1 MTSESSQNPPL
12 TDDEKVREALILG
25 HFIKYNLYL
34 VAKATVF
41 SSIYSNLKSTR
52 DAIAE
57 TNAVMK
63 EFDKPPKPPKAPK
76 QKKS

>member
-1 MTSESSQNPPL
+1 MSDESSQQPPL

-34 VAKATVF
+34 VAKSNVF
-41 SSIYSNLKSTR
+41 AAIYANLKSTR
-52 DAIAE
+52 DALAE

-63 EFDKPPKPPKAPK
+63 AFDAQPKK
-76 QKKS
+76 KKS

>member
-1 MTSESSQNPPL
+1 MTEDSSQRPPL
-12 TDDEKVREALILG
+12 TPEEQVREALILG

-41 SSIYSNLKSTR
+41 SAIYANLRSTR
-52 DAIAE
+52 DALTE

-63 EFDKPPKPPKAPK
+63 AFDAQPKK
-76 QKKS
+76 KKS